1 MIQYENIK
9 KIQLEISTHCNAA
22 CPQCPRNY
30 YGGGT
35 ITTLPLKNWSLSEFK
50 KIFTE
55 KLLYQLEQVY
65 FCGTYGD
72 PMSNPYILEMCKWLK
87 SVNSSL
93 NVGIHTNGS
102 LGKPITY
109 QNLAQY
115 TDFIAF
121 GIDGLEDTNHI
132 YRRGVKWKNILKN
145 TDAFIKSGGYAIWDF
160 IVFGHNEHQVKEAR
174 EMSQSLGFAQFNIKK
189 TGRFFNRRHKFQKSL
204 MVYNK
209 QNFIDYSIK
218 PPSNPEYVNES
229 YKVIENM
236 NSEQMTEYLNTTNI
250 SCNACNISEI
260 YIGAEGFVFPC
271 GWLHDRLYG
280 PEVETSEDH
289 FKLKAL
295 IENSGGVEYINVFF
309 TPLKNIVNGP
319 WFKNIESSW
328 KSNKRLERCAAM
340 CGEKI
345 NVIKYQ
351 NSDIKYKE

>member
-1 MIQYENIK
+1 MIKYENIK

-30 YGGGT
+30 HGGGT
-35 ITTLPLKNWSLSEFK
+35 ITTLPLKNWTLFEFK

-55 KLLYQLEQVY
+55 DLLFQLEQVY

-72 PMSNPYILEMCKWLK
+72 PMSNPHILDMCKWLK
-87 SVNSSL
+87 TVNPLL

-102 LGKPITY
+102 LGKTTVY
-109 QNLAQY
+109 QDLAEY

-132 YRRGVKWKNILKN
+132 YRRRIKWKNILKN
-145 TDAFIKSGGYAIWDF
+145 ANAFIKSGGYAIWDF
-160 IVFGHNEHQVKEAR
+160 IVFKHNEHQVNDAQEISKKI
-174 EMSQSLGFAQFNIKK
+174 GFSEFNIKK
-189 TGRFFNRRHKFQKSL
+189 TGRFFDRRHKFKKSL
-204 MVYNK
+204 LVYNK
-209 QNFIDYSIK
+209 QNFIDYTIE
-218 PPSNPEYVNES
+218 PPNNPEYINEG
-229 YKVIENM
+229 YKTLENM
-236 NSEQMTEYLNTTNI
+236 SSKQLSEYLKTTNI
-250 SCNACNISEI
+250 TCNACKINEI

-289 FKLKAL
+289 FKIKEL
-295 IENSGGVEYINVFF
+295 IEDSGGVERINIFF
-309 TPLKNIVNGP
+309 TSLKEIVNGR
-319 WFKNIESSW
+319 WFKNIEISW
-328 KSNKRLERCAAM
+328 NSKTRLNRCAAM

-351 NSDIKYKE
+351 NSNIKYKE